1 MIMAGTQEK
10 KIPALGKS
18 RLPTF
23 SAKKRARS
31 PDENT
36 TRPVATEKRR
46 KLLSASTENLHD
58 RSIQSAG
65 NTSLNR
71 SFRPSNSTGS
81 LRTSS
86 TLNKTTTA
94 VVRPTTKQA
103 SKPGVGSA
111 SKSSV
116 GSKKPPVAST
126 VPKAAGNKAKR
137 PAWDLKGRLQDMEE
151 LLNRQSSKRDSLESQ
166 LQDYNSRIASL
177 ESEKNQLYGDV
188 QSKEQIVHGASKQI
202 EEYQK
207 QIREQEANFEQTKRK
222 LQTEL
227 DSITFLKESIQRQ
240 KESLEGEVSAKTVEV
255 AGLKS
260 TVAEL
265 QTSQVGIAAQLD
277 ATKISLEQSVSAG
290 REKDKE
296 ISELKQM
303 VAAMQDTIEKY
314 KIKEQEHETMR
325 RKLHNTIQELKGNI
339 RVFCRVRP
347 LLGEELLGSDGTI
360 NHMAFPDA
368 DSKMLE
374 LEKMS
379 DAGLN
384 ESCLTAN
391 RKGNNK
397 YEFAFD
403 KVFNPDSTQGQV
415 FEEICQLVQSALDG
429 YNVCIFAYGQTGSGK
444 TFTMEG
450 PSQFSPE
457 QTGMIPRAV
466 VQIFESTQDLISKG
480 WQYEFE
486 ASFLEIYNETIRDLL
501 GNNSDDQK
509 HDIKM
514 TGSADKKDVMV
525 TNLTTVMVTLED
537 QVHELLRKASHN
549 RAVAETKCNERSS
562 RSHSVF
568 RLKISG
574 VNKHTQEACI
584 GTLNLV
590 DLAGSERLKDSGS
603 EGARLKETQAINK
616 SLSTLSKVIMAI
628 ANKDGYI
635 PYRESKLTY
644 LLQNSLG
651 GNSKTLMFVN
661 VSPKEECFQE
671 TLNSLRFAT
680 KVNQC
685 NIGTAQKK
693 AK

>member
-1 MIMAGTQEK
+1 MDR
-10 KIPALGKS
+10 KIPVSTRS

-31 PDENT
+31 PDENST
-36 TRPVATEKRR
+36 KKVATEKRR
-46 KLLSASTENLHD
+46 KLLSASTENLND
-58 RSIQSAG
+58 RNTHSAS
-65 NTSLNR
+65 NTSLNH

-81 LRTSS
+81 LRSTSN
-86 TLNKTTTA
+86 LNKTTTA
-94 VVRPTTKQA
+94 VVRPTTKPA
-103 SKPGVGSA
+103 P
-111 SKSSV
+111 KSSV
-116 GSKKPPVAST
+116 GSATKTSVVNKKPPISNS
-126 VPKAAGNKAKR
+126 VPKVSGTKAKR

-166 LQDYNSRIASL
+166 LQDYNNRIASL
-177 ESEKNQLYGDV
+177 ESEKKQLYGDV
-188 QSKEQIVHGASKQI
+188 QNKEEIVHGASKQI

-207 QIREQEANFEQTKRK
+207 QIRDQEINFDQIKRK
-222 LQTEL
+222 LQADI
-227 DSITFLKESIQRQ
+227 DSVSFSRDSLQRQ
-240 KESLEGEVSAKTVEV
+240 KESLEGEISVKTVEV
-255 AGLKS
+255 TGLRS

-265 QTSQVGIAAQLD
+265 QSAQIGIAAQLD
-277 ATKISLEQSVSAG
+277 ATKMSLEQSVSAG
-290 REKDKE
+290 VEKDKE
-296 ISELKQM
+296 IADLKQQLADM
-303 VAAMQDTIEKY
+303 EAQIENY
-314 KIKEQEHETMR
+314 KIKDQEHETMR

-347 LLGEELLGSDGTI
+347 LLGDELLGNDGTVH
-360 NHMAFPDA
+360 HMAFPDT
-368 DSKMLE
+368 DGKLLE

-379 DAGLN
+379 DATLN

-397 YEFAFD
+397 YEFTFD

-444 TFTMEG
+444 TYTMEG
-450 PSQFSPE
+450 PSQFSPD

-466 VQIFESTQDLISKG
+466 VQIFTSTQDLVSKG

-501 GNNSDDQK
+501 GNNSDDLR

-514 TGSADKKDVMV
+514 TGSADKKDVTV
-525 TNLTTVMVTLED
+525 TNLTTVTVTSES

-568 RLKISG
+568 RLRISG
-574 VNKHTQEACI
+574 VNKHTKEVCQ

-590 DLAGSERLKDSGS
+590 DLAGSERLKESGS

-661 VSPKEECFQE
+661 VSPREECFQE

-693 AK
+693 LK

>member
-1 MIMAGTQEK
+1 MAESQDK
-10 KIPALGKS
+10 KIPAATRS

-31 PDENT
+31 PDENST
-36 TRPVATEKRR
+36 KVVATEKRR
-46 KLLSASTENLHD
+46 KILSASTENLHD
-58 RSIQSAG
+58 TSIQSVG
-65 NTSLNR
+65 KTNLNN
-71 SFRPSNSTGS
+71 SFRSSNSTGS
-81 LRTSS
+81 LRSNS
-86 TLNKTTTA
+86 VLNRTTTG
-94 VVRPTTKQA
+94 VVRPAVKKTPK
-103 SKPGVGSA
+103 SNVGSA
-111 SKSSV
+111 SKTSV
-116 GSKKPPVAST
+116 GNKKPPVGPT
-126 VPKAAGNKAKR
+126 VPKATGTKAKR

-151 LLNRQSSKRDSLESQ
+151 LLNKQSSKRDSLESQ
-166 LQDYNSRIASL
+166 LQDYNIRIASL
-177 ESEKNQLYGDV
+177 ESEKNKLYGDV
-188 QSKEQIVHGASKQI
+188 RHKEEIVHGASKQI
-202 EEYQK
+202 EEYQR
-207 QIREQEANFEQTKRK
+207 QIREQETNFDQTKRR
-222 LQTEL
+222 LQMEI
-227 DSITFLKESIQRQ
+227 DNITFLRDNLQRQ
-240 KESLEGEVSAKTVEV
+240 KDSLEGEVSAKTIEIT
-255 AGLKS
+255 GLKS
-260 TVAEL
+260 SVAEL
-265 QTSQVGIAAQLD
+265 QTAQVGIAAQLD
-277 ATKISLEQSVSAG
+277 ATKISLQQSESAG
-290 REKDKE
+290 REKDNK
-296 ISELKQM
+296 IAELKQLLADM
-303 VAAMQDTIEKY
+303 ETQIENF

-347 LLGEELLGSDGTI
+347 LLGDELLGSDGTI
-360 NHMAFPDA
+360 HHMGFPDV
-368 DSKMLE
+368 DGKILE
-374 LEKMS
+374 LEKIS
-379 DAGLN
+379 DAALN

-397 YEFAFD
+397 YEFTFD
-403 KVFNPDSTQGQV
+403 KVFNPDSTQAQV

-444 TFTMEG
+444 THTMEG

-501 GNNSDDQK
+501 GNNSDDLK

-514 TGSADKKDVMV
+514 TGSSDKKDVMV
-525 TNLTTVMVTLED
+525 TNLTSVTVTSED

-568 RLKISG
+568 RLRISG
-574 VNKHTQEACI
+574 VNRNTQEACI

-590 DLAGSERLKDSGS
+590 DLAGSERLKESGS

-685 NIGTAQKK
+685 SIGTAQKK
-693 AK
+693 SK